1 MKRFLAAVVLAMIT
15 FAGQGQMVGTN
26 IDPCITNPQSSPACP
41 GFKTYHQFG
50 DDTWVNVP
58 LKFPFPFYGQV
69 FTNSFMF
76 SNGVVGFMSVGQQ
89 PWDSFCCSGEPIN
102 NSVTRFNYTIIP
114 LNTDLYPQP
123 SSVFWSEG
131 SAAYQKYKW
140 ENIGEISNGANLN
153 TFGVEIRPS
162 GYIGISYDK
171 VNISQQTTS
180 AIVGNAALG
189 EYNVHFHGNNFSTA
203 TVPALI
209 EYNSTSNACYA
220 NPLSS
225 PGCPGYQEAQCAA
238 NPLYAATCAGYQ
250 TAYFTQQCSANP
262 LYATTCPGYQAAYY
276 TQQCTANPLY
286 ALTCPG
292 YAAAYLN
299 QQCSITQLHSTQC
312 PDYAAAYKSQQ
323 CSLNALYS
331 TDCLGYAEAY
341 QNQQCSLNS
350 LFNSQCPGYQVAYKN
365 QQCSLNALYANDC
378 TGYSAAYK
386 TQQCTAN
393 PLYTADCPGYA
404 VAYKT
409 QQCTISALY
418 ATDCPG
424 YAVAYFDSQCL
435 KDSLYNPL
443 CPGYKAAY
451 TVKYLVK
458 SEPAVATIVIAE
470 VKSAD
475 PIAVIS
481 ATGDTTIDAVIAPP
495 SATST
500 TSVTSPVANSVA
512 PSSTASS
519 VISTATPAAITAVSP
534 AAAEKQAEQKADAKK
549 TDSAVASVEK
559 KAGGDPK
566 AARAEAG
573 AKAKEIANNIA
584 KAATMEEQ
592 TAQQGIVVGLI
603 GYVPGFAAYQN
614 SIVPDTLG
622 AAVARQYHKPVIDNR
637 SAQRRLSGANEYK
650 WQQMIDSQYQAKD

>member
-1 MKRFLAAVVLAMIT
+1 MKRFLAAVMLAMIT
-15 FAGQGQMVGTN
+15 FAGQGQIVGTN
-26 IDPCITNPQSSPACP
+26 TDPCAANPQSSPACA
-41 GFKTYHQFG
+41 GYKTYHQFG

-102 NSVTRFNYTIIP
+102 NSSTRFNYTIIP

-123 SSVFWSEG
+123 SSRFWSEG
-131 SAAYQKYKW
+131 STTYQKYVW

-162 GYIGISYDK
+162 GYVGINYDK
-171 VNISQQTTS
+171 VNIDQQTTS

-189 EYNVHFHGNNFSTA
+189 EYNVHFHGNKFSTT

-209 EYNSTSNACYA
+209 EYTSTGNACYS

-225 PGCPGYQEAQCAA
+225 PNCPGYQEAQCTA
-238 NPLYAATCAGYQ
+238 NPLYATTCSGYQ

-262 LYATTCPGYQAAYY
+262 LYAATCPGYQAAYY

-286 ALTCPG
+286 AATCPG

-299 QQCSITQLHSTQC
+299 QQCSITQLYSTQC
-312 PDYAAAYKSQQ
+312 PDYAAAYKAQQ
-323 CSLNALYS
+323 CSLNALYD
-331 TDCLGYAEAY
+331 TDCPGYAEAY
-341 QNQQCSLNS
+341 QSQQCLLNS

-365 QQCSLNALYANDC
+365 QQCSLNALYAADC

-386 TQQCTAN
+386 IQQCTAN
-393 PLYTADCPGYA
+393 PLYAADCAGYN

-435 KDSLYNPL
+435 KDSLYNPQ
-443 CPGYKAAY
+443 CEGYKAAY
-451 TVKYLVK
+451 TIKYLVK
-458 SEPAVATIVIAE
+458 SEPAVITVIAE
-470 VKSAD
+470 VKQSD
-475 PIAVIS
+475 PVAIIS
-481 ATGDTTIDAVIAPP
+481 TTGDTTIDAAIAPP
-495 SATST
+495 SVTST
-500 TSVTSPVANSVA
+500 TSIISPVANSIA
-512 PSSTASS
+512 PSSSVSS
-519 VISTATPAAITAVSP
+519 VISVATPVAPSVTSP

-549 TDSAVASVEK
+549 TDTAVAGVEK
-559 KAGGDPK
+559 KASGDPK

-584 KAATMEEQ
+584 KATTMEQQ
-592 TAQQGIVVGLI
+592 TAQQGLVVGLI
-603 GYVPGFAAYQN
+603 GYVPGFSAYQN
-614 SIVPDTLG
+614 SIVPDALG
-622 AAVARQYHKPVIDNR
+622 SAVAKQYHKPVIDNR

-650 WQQMIDSQYQAKD
+650 WQQIVNSQYQAKD